1 MKNKMKSMK
10 SKRFIRWL
18 ALLLCLL
25 TIIPTTVIAQ
35 GTKSKYS
42 GGSGT
47 KEDPWIIATAEDLN
61 AMGNESKGN
70 KMFFAGEYFKQ
81 TADIDMKKYP
91 KFEGICGLEKTKNNK
106 LAVGFAGRYDG
117 GGHVISNM
125 TIDRPR
131 NYCVGLFGEIS
142 YYVDSVGVGA
152 IVHDVHL
159 DSSCKIIG
167 KGQVGGIVGLL
178 FGGQYSTTS
187 VYNCTSGA
195 SVFGTHKVGGIVGD
209 IMRSDQ
215 NYQGANLSVWHCLNY
230 GSVTKAKALEDAAG
244 VVGNIS
250 SGGQIIE
257 CMNLGTIN
265 APQTIEVGGVTGF
278 YGPLGQFISGAV
290 NCVNYGY
297 VHGARSTGGV
307 VGLVRTGHLADFKHG
322 SFLLHCLNVGAV
334 TSNDPYVGNI
344 VGKTY
349 GANLA
354 NSGTKKMFS
363 VGNVYDKQ
371 EYTLRPIAT
380 TTEDSIKDVGCETYY
395 GGVNA
400 QTTKSLVSGEVID
413 GLERGEPSLDELL
426 SDDYYKVA
434 YHSNVFKLKVAE
446 LKYEGYSYKKGK
458 YPTLAY
464 WVREN
469 DGEKST
475 FEQSMAS
482 SEKAQEECHHIL
494 TLIDNARSTYLQFRD
509 EDKTSTSHAAPYE
522 DADGVGHIA
531 TVYPKD
537 AASITKIVL
546 PKNTPGNLFKIHDDT
561 GKQLDPEYRL
571 EVKQYAD
578 TVWLKNGDFEKP
590 VFVKNALPKRIH
602 LFVKNNDNFSFL
614 DEEQSTLAPKNVSV
628 KYWTTDIYGENQQV
642 ETNAGGAVWPAA
654 VTSVADYGEKDYVA
668 NQPYYAVLKD
678 GRKMNTVF
686 SRRTPQASG
695 TPAIDAGY
703 FLYDVLVPASDGQPM
718 TVTVDDKAFTQDVYG
733 TDIVSHSKSSAART
747 DIVSQEN
754 AWYLRTGVATH
765 KDKDKDTM
773 TDATGPVK
781 IYTAFTGRIKI
792 TDPEPLVSRFCQH
805 GHPYPWAGQ
814 ECTLSTTTSS
824 TTTPAT
830 KSEIAWK
837 GIAFD
842 DFSNTDI
849 YGDSIVITDKSL
861 VTKNGQVDPD
871 TGTPGKG
878 HSTDYL
884 VLGNLSSKEGTAKG
898 LKILSSSFNPEDG
911 SREYYILLYTREGTN
926 WEPVDEPS
934 SDEPEDRDANVYF
947 LEGPQIG
954 TFNPDVWGSHGA
966 YRFLNVRNRGDNDGD
981 TKFAP
986 HLFTLTFKD
995 CDIEDA
1001 ATQEKVADGKPVYC
1015 YVHGYS
1021 YDSQSKKYV
1030 DAGVYYYPKNGN
1042 YATVEANE
1050 LSPENTEHP
1059 GPGAHWQLDECKQLQ
1074 APSDGNYFELTKGQG
1089 KSYTFSLYTSKYV
1102 KTEMEEVQDA
1112 GSNIKQMV
1120 GTRAQKPRALDTDAD
1135 KTKYNYFGYHYGANS
1150 VGIDVNQ
1157 SIDLTSKFQRWEGNN
1172 TDNENRR
1179 FYLIGNT
1186 GANGTQFG
1194 KDDGWRKNKAFPMT
1208 KVIYGNALNPDS
1220 VVYYATVVR
1229 GYDNTGKKL
1238 EMNGMYMTIAS
1249 DYLLSQDPDGWS
1261 KNADGTKLWEDLW
1274 DLNIRPLVQG
1284 MKDACAT
1291 HGALYVPHDRYIRN
1305 MNQSLN
1311 PNVPA
1316 GTQQY
1321 VLRMNTTTS
1330 TYSVDFQEA
1339 VKHYIVGPAVHG
1351 NWTDFV
1357 ELKSDKTGCCY
1368 VATCQLTPGQEFRFV
1383 TNECYN
1389 ETWGEDETAPTA
1401 DETATGDCNYC
1412 NHVLMHETATLT
1424 PLKSYDGTNVTL
1436 PNGDKEDLGKNIVFM
1451 PNAKSKEPVTCTI
1464 RFFPANNNVGY
1475 YTIDRDITLNN
1486 VQDGTIKYT
1495 YTDKKTNKEV
1505 VEKRTI
1511 ENKGDVAYITSFSS
1525 HLAYK
1530 VEGGVEAYVVSNI
1543 QTADEYASQ
1552 SNTLVNEGEGDETHV
1567 AVVTLTKPMTKDI
1580 DGQLINFIPA
1590 NTGVILV
1597 ARSTSEDF
1605 SKIVDKNKAATTKN
1619 GYQTST
1625 VTLRNL
1631 YGNPREGYDDASLL
1645 TSNPEGGSY
1654 TAPASNDITDDTDVI
1669 YPFGFYRKSK
1679 VVTTETDNSKFL
1691 FGFWVASEGEH
1702 TIGPNRSYLTLKGKD
1717 AMEWGIG
1724 TTYSEWS
1731 TQSSAS
1737 GSVVLGKP
1745 CVLLNFEGGNS
1756 GATTA
1761 IDNVDAEQDATSEV
1775 NGPTGW
1781 FNLQGQRIN
1790 RPVAPGIYIHD
1801 GKKVMV
1807 KPLTR

>member
-1 MKNKMKSMK
+1 MK
-10 SKRFIRWL
+10 SKRLIRWW

-25 TIIPTTVIAQ
+25 TIVPVTAIAQ
-35 GTKSKYS
+35 PQKEPTYS

-61 AMGNESKGN
+61 AMAVRSDRSGKTYANFSN
-70 KMFFAGEYFKQ
+70 QYFKQ
-81 TADIDMKKYP
+81 TADIDMKDYP
-91 KFEGICGLEKTKNNK
+91 EFKGICFLEITNLWKGQT
-106 LAVGFAGRYDG
+106 GFYGHYDG

-125 TIDRPR
+125 TINLPK
-131 NYCVGLFGEIS
+131 NSCVGLFSEVTQAGS
-142 YYVDSVGVGA
+142 
-152 IVHDVHL
+152 VHDVHL
-159 DSSCKIIG
+159 DSSCKIVG
-167 KGQVGGIVGLL
+167 KCQVGGIVGMI
-178 FGGQYSTTS
+178 FGGTNDATAS
-187 VYNCTSGA
+187 VWNCTSGA
-195 SVFGTHKVGGIVGD
+195 SVHGAYMCGGIVGD
-209 IMRSDQ
+209 IRCKRPATQ
-215 NYQGANLSVWHCLNY
+215 TVNLSVWHCLNY
-230 GSVTKAKALEDAAG
+230 GSITKTGKQEDAAG
-244 VVGNIS
+244 IVGNVS
-250 SGGQIIE
+250 SGGQMIE
-257 CMNLGTIN
+257 CMNLGSVY
-265 APQTIEVGGVTGF
+265 APRTLEVGGITGF
-278 YGPLGQFISGAV
+278 VGSYSDGMMVSGV
-290 NCVNYGY
+290 INCVNYGY
-297 VHGARSTGGV
+297 VYGGNGTGGV
-307 VGLVRTGHLADFKHG
+307 VGRVQAGFKTKIWRG
-322 SFLLHCLNVGAV
+322 PYLLHSLNVGAV
-334 TSNDPYVGNI
+334 KSTNQYVGNI

-349 GANLA
+349 GANIAGIGKRKIL
-354 NSGTKKMFS
+354 SI
-363 VGNVYDKQ
+363 GNVYDKQ
-371 EYTLRPIAT
+371 EYPLQPMST
-380 TTEDSIKDVGCETYY
+380 TSKDTISDDGWEIYE

-400 QTTKSLVSGEVID
+400 QKTKSLVSGEVID
-413 GLERGEPSLDELL
+413 GLERGTPSLDALL
-426 SDDYYKVA
+426 NDDYYKIA
-434 YHSNVFKLKVAE
+434 YNSKIFNTVNPG
-446 LKYEGYSYKKGK
+446 YEGYSYKKGR

-469 DGEKST
+469 EGETST
-475 FEQSMAS
+475 FAQSMAL
-482 SEKAQEECHHIL
+482 SEKAQEECRHIL

-509 EDKTSTSHAAPYE
+509 EDETSTSHAAPYE
-522 DADGVGHIA
+522 DAYGVGHIA
-531 TVYPKD
+531 TVYPQD
-537 AASITKIVL
+537 AASITRIGKHSE
-546 PKNTPGNLFKIHDDT
+546 KDTPNNLFKIHDDT
-561 GKQLDPEYRL
+561 GKQLDPDYRL
-571 EVKQYAD
+571 EVKQYTD

-602 LFVKNNDNFSFL
+602 LFVKNNDNFSYV
-614 DEEQSTLAPKNVSV
+614 DEEQSTSAPKSVSV
-628 KYWTTDIYGENQQV
+628 KYWTTDIYGNDYQEDA
-642 ETNAGGAVWPAA
+642 TAGGAVWPAVPSLA
-654 VTSVADYGEKDYVA
+654 DLGVADYKETR
-668 NQPYYAVLKD
+668 PFYAVLKT
-678 GRKMNTVF
+678 GREINTVF
-686 SRRTPQASG
+686 ARRTPQASG

-703 FLYDVLVPASDGQPM
+703 FLYDALVPASDGQPM
-718 TVTVDDKAFTQDVYG
+718 TVTVDGTTLTQDVYG
-733 TDIVSHSKSSAART
+733 TDIVSHSKSGAERT

-754 AWYLRTGVATH
+754 AWYLRTKEATH

-792 TDPEPLVSRFCQH
+792 LTPEPLVSRFCQH
-805 GHPYPWAGQ
+805 GHPYPWTGK
-814 ECTLSTTTSS
+814 ECTLSTTTSG

-830 KSEIAWK
+830 TSEINWK
-837 GIAFD
+837 GTAFD

-849 YGDSIVITDKSL
+849 YSDSIVITDKSL
-861 VTKNGQVDPD
+861 VMKNGQMDSD
-871 TGTPGKG
+871 TGAPGIG

-884 VLGNLSSKEGTAKG
+884 VLGNLSSKEGTKKG

-911 SREYYILLYTREGTN
+911 SREYYILLYTREGKN

-954 TFNPDVWGSHGA
+954 VFDPDVRGSHDT

-995 CDIEDA
+995 CDILDV

-1021 YDSQSKKYV
+1021 YDAQSKKYV
-1030 DAGVYYYPKNGN
+1030 DAGVYYYPKDGN
-1042 YATVEANE
+1042 YITNEANE
-1050 LSPENTEHP
+1050 LSPASTEHP
-1059 GPGAHWQLDECKQLQ
+1059 GPGAHWQLDACKQLQ
-1074 APSDGNYFELTKGQG
+1074 APSDGNYFQLTKGKG

-1102 KTEMEEVQDA
+1102 KTEMEEKQDA

-1120 GTRAQKPRALDTDAD
+1120 GTRAQKPRALDTDED

-1150 VGIDVNQ
+1150 VGIDFNQ
-1157 SIDLTSKFQRWEGNN
+1157 SIDLTSKYQKWGGN
-1172 TDNENRR
+1172 TEDENKR

-1186 GANGTQFG
+1186 GGNGTKFG
-1194 KDDGWRKNKAFPMT
+1194 KDDGWRKDKSFPMT
-1208 KVIYGNALNPDS
+1208 RVVYGDEQNPDS
-1220 VVYYATVVR
+1220 IVYYATVVR
-1229 GYDNTGKKL
+1229 GYDNTGKML
-1238 EMNGMYMTIAS
+1238 ELNGMYMSIAS
-1249 DYLLSQDPDGWS
+1249 DYLLSLNLNNWS
-1261 KNADGTKLWEDLW
+1261 RDADGKRLWEHLW

-1291 HGALYVPHDRYIRN
+1291 RGALYVPHDRYIRN

-1330 TYSVDFQEA
+1330 TYSVDFQEN
-1339 VKHYIVGPAVHG
+1339 VKRYIVGPAVHG
-1351 NWTDFV
+1351 NWTQFE
-1357 ELKSDKTGCCY
+1357 ELKLDETGNCY
-1368 VATCQLTPGQEFRFV
+1368 VATCQLTPGQPFRFA
-1383 TNECYN
+1383 TNGCYN
-1389 ETWGEDETAPTA
+1389 QTWGEDNTAPTE
-1401 DETATGDCNYC
+1401 DESATGDCNYY

-1424 PLKSYDGTNVTL
+1424 PLSSTSYDGTNVTL
-1436 PNGDKEDLGKNIVFM
+1436 DNGQKENLGANIIFM
-1451 PNAKSKEPVTCTI
+1451 PNSKSKDPVTCTI
-1464 RFFPANNNVGY
+1464 RFFPANNNAGY

-1495 YTDKKTNKEV
+1495 YTDKKTKKEV
-1505 VEKRTI
+1505 VENRTV

-1543 QTADEYASQ
+1543 TTEEGYASQ
-1552 SNTLVNEGEGDETHV
+1552 SSSSENEKEVEEEGDVDGGHV

-1580 DGQLINFIPA
+1580 DGKLVNYIPA

-1605 SKIVDKNKAATTKN
+1605 SKIEDKNKEAATKN

-1631 YGNPREGYDDASLL
+1631 YGNPQEGYDGVSLL

-1654 TAPASNDITDDTDVI
+1654 TAPAASAITDDTDVI
-1669 YPFGFYRKSK
+1669 YPFGFYRKKK
-1679 VVTTETDNSKFL
+1679 VVPTETDDTKFL
-1691 FGFWVASEGEH
+1691 FGFWVASEGKH
-1702 TIGPNRSYLTLKGKD
+1702 TIGPNRSYLTLKGED
-1717 AMEWGIG
+1717 AKEWGIG
-1724 TTYSEWS
+1724 TAYSEWS
-1731 TQSSAS
+1731 TQSSAA

-1761 IDNVDAEQDATSEV
+1761 IDNVNVEPNATSEG
-1775 NGPTGW
+1775 NAPIGW
-1781 FNLQGQRIN
+1781 YNLQGQRIN

-1801 GKKVMV
+1801 GKKVLV